1 MTNSAKT
8 PVVPMVIIGSM
19 YAVLGFSVGI
29 NAFFIPFV
37 QEAFTVSTATS
48 YLIMTATFSAY
59 ILFGVPSGSIIKS
72 FGYKASISLAF
83 LMIAVGFVLI
93 GYSAGIVS
101 FYLFLF
107 ALFFIGM
114 GQTLLTGAINSY
126 VTILGPPES
135 AASRICTMGIA
146 DKLALAGASLIL
158 GLFLD
163 LTDVRIEDAITPF
176 YVIAGIL
183 SVLGMLSFYAPLPEL
198 KAIGE
203 EEEVDESAVSLSA
216 HTKTSVFQFPHLL
229 LGVVAIFFDVGV
241 EIIALGSINDYATV
255 LKLPSPEN
263 YVWLT
268 TFGMVAG
275 YLLGVVF
282 IPKYISQ
289 QRALLCC
296 AICGILVTICIVMAP
311 VNVSIYMVALLGLAN
326 SLLWPAIFPLALA
339 DLGKFTKTGSSML
352 VTGIIGGALLPLLF
366 GYAAGLSSHQLAY
379 LVCLPSYLFILYFAV
394 WGQRIRIHTSNESRL
409 VHDY

>member
-1 MTNSAKT
+1 ML
-8 PVVPMVIIGSM
+8 IIGSM

-59 ILFGVPSGSIIKS
+59 ILFGVPSGAIIRRL
-72 FGYKASISLAF
+72 GYKASISLAF
-83 LMIAVGFVLI
+83 LMIAAGFSLI
-93 GYSAGIVS
+93 GYSADIVS
-101 FYLFLF
+101 FPLFLA
-107 ALFFIGM
+107 ALFVIGM

-135 AASRICTMGIA
+135 AASRICAMGIA

-163 LTDVRIEDAITPF
+163 LTDVKIENAITPF
-176 YVIAGIL
+176 YVITGIL
-183 SVLGMLSFYAPLPEL
+183 SLLAVLAFFAPLPEL

-203 EEEVDESAVSLSA
+203 DEETPGDLEVSAFANS
-216 HTKTSVFQFPHLL
+216 KTSILQFPHLL
-229 LGVVAIFFDVGV
+229 LGVAAIFFDVGV

-282 IPKYISQ
+282 IPRLISQ
-289 QRALLCC
+289 QKALLCC
-296 AICGILVTICIVMAP
+296 ALLGMAVTVCITLVPAG
-311 VNVSIYMVALLGLAN
+311 VSIYLVALLGLAN

-366 GYAAGLSSHQLAY
+366 GYVAGLTSHQLAY
-379 LVCLPSYLFILYFAV
+379 LVCFPSYLFILYFAV
-394 WGQRIRIHTSNESRL
+394 WGHKIRIHKRQEARP

>member
-1 MTNSAKT
+1 MTNSSRT
-8 PVVPMVIIGSM
+8 PIIPMFIIGSM

-59 ILFGVPSGSIIKS
+59 ILFGVPSGSIIKK
-72 FGYKASISLAF
+72 FGYKGSISLAF
-83 LMIAVGFVLI
+83 VMIAVGFSII
-93 GYSAGIVS
+93 GYSASIIS
-101 FYLFLF
+101 FPLFLF

-126 VTILGPPES
+126 VTILGPQES
-135 AASRICTMGIA
+135 AASRICVMGIA

-163 LTDVRIEDAITPF
+163 LTDVRLENAITPF
-176 YVIAGIL
+176 YVITGIL
-183 SVLGMLSFYAPLPEL
+183 LALGLLSFYSPLPEL
-198 KAIGE
+198 KAVGE
-203 EEEVDESAVSLSA
+203 EEDEMEETLASSAANS
-216 HTKTSVFQFPHLL
+216 KTSVFQFPHLL

-255 LKLPSPEN
+255 LKLANPEN
-263 YVWLT
+263 YVWYT

-275 YLLGVVF
+275 YLLGVIY

-289 QRALLCC
+289 QTALLCC
-296 AICGILVTICIVMAP
+296 AVLGIAVT
-311 VNVSIYMVALLGLAN
+311 VSIAMVPAAISIYLVALLGFSN

-352 VTGIIGGALLPLLF
+352 VTGIIGGAILPLVF
-366 GYAAGLSSHQLAY
+366 GFVAGKTSHQFAY
-379 LVCLPSYLFILYFAV
+379 LICLPSYLFILYFAV
-394 WGQRIRIHTSNESRL
+394 WGNKIRINEPKPQL
-409 VHDY
+409 IQEF